1 MKYIGAFT
9 VLLAAVLISR
19 EYGRY
24 IKRRAVQCDEFLS
37 FIAYM
42 RIQIACF
49 LRPIKEIAAGFYA
62 SELEQIGFLKALN
75 DGQGLYD
82 AYKSTE
88 KFLFL
93 SPREREVLE
102 TLFSSLGECYLDDGI
117 RIIDSSYAEMERLCR
132 IIKEERPKKARL
144 AATLSVT
151 VSIGFLILV
160 L

>member
-19 EYGRY
+19 EYARY
-24 IKRRAVQCDEFLS
+24 IKRRAVQCEEFLS

-62 SELEQIGFLKALN
+62 SELDRIGFLKAVN

-82 AYKSTE
+82 AYKTAE
-88 KFLFL
+88 KSLLL
-93 SPREREVLE
+93 SSREREVLE
-102 TLFSSLGECYLDDGI
+102 ALFSSLGECYLDDGI
-117 RIIDSSYAEMERLCR
+117 RIIDSSYAEMEKLCR

-151 VSIGFLILV
+151 ASIGFLILV